1 MFFRQ
6 LFDEDTWTFTYFLAD
21 PVTQEAVIIDPV
33 KEQIENYLNLI
44 NDMGVTLKYALE
56 THVHADHITAGGLL
70 RNHLGTQTGVGAACG
85 AECADIQIN
94 SGDVF
99 TFGED
104 EHIKV
109 IATPGHT
116 PGSVSFYWRDRVF
129 TGDSLFIGGCGRAD
143 FQGGDA
149 GALYDGI
156 TTQLFTLPDETL
168 VYPGHDYQ
176 GNEVSSIGQE
186 RRYNPRLVGK
196 SRAEFIDLMN
206 NLNLPNPKYI
216 DQAVPANKVCGLDES
231 ERQDAI
237 VKGQFGKTSS
247 VASTATLV
255 SEARQQ
261 IREIS
266 VDQALVEMQQLT
278 NLVVIDVREEHEFV
292 SGHID
297 GVIHVPRGVLEFKLQ
312 NINNLADKMTPVLLY
327 CGSGARSALAAVAM
341 QRLGYS
347 KVMSLSGG
355 YKAWSAQI
363 LQQ

>member
-6 LFDEDTWTFTYFLAD
+6 LFDEETWTFTYFLAD

-33 KEQIENYLNLI
+33 KEQIADYLNLI
-44 NDMGVTLKYALE
+44 EDMGVKLKYALE

-70 RNHLGTQTGVGAACG
+70 RKHLGTQTGVAAACG

-94 SGDVF
+94 PGDIF
-99 TFGED
+99 SFGED
-104 EHIKV
+104 EQIQV
-109 IATPGHT
+109 IGTPGHT

-186 RRYNPRLVGK
+186 RRYNPRLAGK
-196 SRAEFIDLMN
+196 TRAQFIDLMN

-237 VKGQFGKTSS
+237 VKGPLKKRFSDD
-247 VASTATLV
+247 STADLV

-266 VDQALVEMQQLT
+266 VDEALVAIQQLT
-278 NLVVIDVREEHEFV
+278 NLVIIDVREENEFV
-292 SGHID
+292 LGHLDQALHI
-297 GVIHVPRGVLEFKLQ
+297 PRGVLEFKLQ
-312 NINNLADKMTPVLLY
+312 DINNLADKMTPVLLY
-327 CGSGARSALAAVAM
+327 CGSGARSALASVAM
-341 QRLGYS
+341 KRLGYS

-355 YKAWSAQI
+355 YRAWSKQI
-363 LQQ
+363 IRQ